1 MMQAEKMR
9 ETMEVAHDKEL
20 EMIDAAAEG
29 AKVKSEEMHAAKM
42 RAFDKAIQAI
52 RDATKA
58 AGEKKVV
65 LSSAV
70 ADKATDVSSA
80 VADKATDVSSAVTK
94 KARKIKTGAKKKAQ
108 TMPWLAPM
116 AGVVLLLAL
125 AFSVSKKMR
134 APDSFDI

>member
-1 MMQAEKMR
+1 MQAEKMR